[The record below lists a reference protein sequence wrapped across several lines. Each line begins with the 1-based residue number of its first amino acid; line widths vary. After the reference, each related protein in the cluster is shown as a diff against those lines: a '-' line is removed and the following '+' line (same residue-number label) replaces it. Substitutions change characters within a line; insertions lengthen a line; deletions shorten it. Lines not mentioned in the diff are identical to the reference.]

1 VLDSVLG
8 ALLQG
13 SVVDR
18 RTGKIVEGPGGERV
32 LVSTARW
39 GRHAKREVLHS
50 ERNNDQVLEK
60 MKSQEAERPEHAAS
74 AGHDHD
80 ESRTLLVGMDWLDN
94 NQINLLM
101 AASMAFGGMA
111 LASWVWAIPLSSLW
125 T

>member
-1 VLDSVLG
+1 LLDSLLG
-8 ALLQG
+8 ALLQA

-39 GRHAKREVLHS
+39 GKHAKREVLHL
-50 ERNNDQVLEK
+50 ERNNDEVLEK
-60 MKSQEAERPEHAAS
+60 MRSREAD
-74 AGHDHD
+74 HDHE
-80 ESRTLLVGMDWLDN
+80 ESRTLLVGLDWLDN

-101 AASMAFGGMA
+101 AACMGVGGMA
-111 LASWVWAIPLSSLW
+111 VASWVWEIPLSSLW